1 MSTLSNL
8 IFHNQKHY
16 VTSPFGRRS
25 TISTAAGNTS
35 SYHYGT
41 DYGTNG
47 KKLAQYALEDGEII
61 SCGRA
66 SDGALFVW
74 VKYPRLGVKMLHYH
88 LNSYKVKTGQKVNKN
103 TVLGYTGKTG
113 KATGIHLHL
122 GMKKLSGGGWI
133 DPETWS
139 RSSYTAPAAT
149 SAKYFKKYTGN
160 STSIVN
166 ALAAVGAQT
175 SFSYRAKIAAANGI
189 KNYVGSAAQNSL
201 MLSMLK
207 SGKLIKP

>member
-8 IFHNQKHY
+8 IFHNEKHY

-35 SYHYGT
+35 SYHNGT
-41 DYGTNG
+41 DYGTGG
-47 KKLAQYALEDGEII
+47 KKIAQYPIEDGEII

-88 LNSYKVKTGQKVNKN
+88 LNSYKVKPGQKVNKN

-122 GMKKLSGGGWI
+122 GIKKLSGGGWI
-133 DPETWS
+133 DPEAWS
-139 RSSYTAPAAT
+139 KTSYKPPAQTSS
-149 SAKYFKKYTGN
+149 KFFKKYTGN

-166 ALAAVGAQT
+166 ALSAIGAQT
-175 SFSYRAKIAAANGI
+175 SFSYRSKIAAANGI
-189 KNYVGSAAQNSL
+189 KNYVGSANQNSL

>member
-8 IFHNQKHY
+8 IFHNENHY

-35 SYHYGT
+35 SFHYGT

-47 KKLAQYALEDGEII
+47 KKIPQYAIEDGEVI

-88 LNSYKVKTGQKVNKN
+88 LDRHKVKPRQKVNKN

-122 GMKKLSGGGWI
+122 GIKKLSGGGWI
-133 DPETWS
+133 DPEAWS
-139 RSSYTAPAAT
+139 KTYKPPTSTSS
-149 SAKYFKKYTGN
+149 KYFTKYTGN
-160 STSIVN
+160 SPSIVN
-166 ALAAVGAQT
+166 ALAAVGTQT

-189 KNYVGSAAQNSL
+189 KYYVGSAAQNSL